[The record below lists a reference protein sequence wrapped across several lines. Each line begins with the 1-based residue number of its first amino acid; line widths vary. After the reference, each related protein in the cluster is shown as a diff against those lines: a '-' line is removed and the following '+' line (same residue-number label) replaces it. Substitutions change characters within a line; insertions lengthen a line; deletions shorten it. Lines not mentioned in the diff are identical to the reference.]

1 MACILPTHEGS
12 RDLLPLLLGIGVT
25 FKRDKVRDCYVV
37 RRVIEK
43 GLAGAFLFPG
53 DVFDDVDGIRVAAMC
68 QSS

>member
-1 MACILPTHEGS
+1 MARILPTHEGS

-43 GLAGAFLFPG
+43 GLADAFLSPG
-53 DVFDDVDGIRVAAMC
+53 DILDDVDGICVAVIC

>member
-25 FKRDKVRDCYVV
+25 FKRDKVRDCYIV

-43 GLAGAFLFPG
+43 GLADAFLSPG
-53 DVFDDVDGIRVAAMC
+53 DILDDVDGICVAVIC